1 MTFRDFLMSHYNGAK
16 MNYRDCYK
24 AMRLSAPPD
33 IEENNQLSAATLDW
47 IARHNLWKLWVPRD
61 FGGLEADLLDGLKT
75 LQSLARTD
83 GSLGWTVTLCSGANY
98 FIGNLKPEFAAE
110 LFMDNRV
117 VLGGSGGL
125 FGDASKTASGYR
137 LNGQWRYAT
146 GAPYLTHFTLNA
158 RLLDDGKVLKNH
170 QGQEHYSSFVVP
182 AEQVEVIDDWQ
193 TMGLVATAT
202 HSFKVQNAE
211 ITEQQGFHYET
222 VFLPQAIYQ
231 LNFSVFA
238 DLTLWVNYIGM
249 GEHFLALSSNSVSPS
264 HLQTLQDTLTHA
276 NLRVESLVEECLQVV
291 REKVDFT
298 EQLVNKVHREA
309 SMSVANISKAITAI
323 YPYTRIKGA
332 SQNTALN
339 RVFRDYFTATQHH
352 IFTA

>member
-1 MTFRDFLMSHYNGAK
+1 MP
-16 MNYRDCYK
+16 
-24 AMRLSAPPD
+24 LSAPPE
-33 IEENNQLSAATLDW
+33 IEENHQLSAATLDW
-47 IARHNLWKLWVPRD
+47 IARHNLWNLWVPRD
-61 FGGLEADLLDGLKT
+61 FGGLEAELLDGLRT

-83 GSLGWTVTLCSGANY
+83 GSLGWTVTLCAGANY

-110 LFMDNRV
+110 LFIGHRV
-117 VLGGSGGL
+117 ILGGSGGL

-158 RLLDDGKVLKNH
+158 RLLVDGKVLKNG
-170 QGQEHYSSFVVP
+170 QGNEQYSSFVVP
-182 AEQVEVIDDWQ
+182 AEQVAVTDDWQ

-202 HSFKVQNAE
+202 HSFKVQDVDV
-211 ITEQQGFHYET
+211 IEQQAFHYET

-249 GEHFLALSSNSVSPS
+249 AEHFLALSNNFVSPS
-264 HLQTLQDTLTHA
+264 HLQTLKDSLTHA
-276 NLRVESLVEECLQVV
+276 NQMVETLATECLQVV
-291 REKVDFT
+291 SEKADFT
-298 EQLVNKVHREA
+298 ELLVSKLHREA
-309 SMSVANISKAITAI
+309 SMSVAHISQAITAI
-323 YPYTRIKGA
+323 YPYTGIKGA

>member
-1 MTFRDFLMSHYNGAK
+1 MNRRNNYTFMH
-16 MNYRDCYK
+16 
-24 AMRLSAPPD
+24 LSAPPE
-33 IEENNQLSAATLDW
+33 IEESRQLPASILSW
-47 IARHNLWKLWVPRD
+47 IARHNLWNLWVPRD
-61 FGGLEADLLDGLKT
+61 FGGLEAELLDGLKT
-75 LQSLARTD
+75 LQSLARIA
-83 GSLGWTVTLCSGANY
+83 GSLGWTVTLCAGANY

-110 LFMDNRV
+110 LFTGNRV

-158 RLLDDGKVLKNH
+158 RLPDEGKVLTNH
-170 QGQEHYSSFVVP
+170 QGHEPFSSFVVP
-182 AEQVEVIDDWQ
+182 ADQVEVIDDWQ

-202 HSFKVQNAE
+202 HSFTVQDVDV
-211 ITEQQGFHYET
+211 TERQGFHYET

-249 GEHFLALSSNSVSPS
+249 AEHFLALSSDIVSS
-264 HLQTLQDTLTHA
+264 NHLQTLQETLTHA
-276 NLRVESLVEECLQVV
+276 NHMVETLATECLQVV
-291 REKVDFT
+291 SEKVIFT
-298 EQLVNKVHREA
+298 EPLVTKVHREA
-309 SMSVANISKAITAI
+309 SMSVAHISQAITAI
-323 YPYTRIKGA
+323 YPYTGIKGA
-332 SQNTALN
+332 SQNSAIN

>member
-1 MTFRDFLMSHYNGAK
+1 MP
-16 MNYRDCYK
+16 
-24 AMRLSAPPD
+24 LSAPPE
-33 IEENNQLSAATLDW
+33 IEENRQLSASTLSW
-47 IARHNLWKLWVPRD
+47 IAMHNLWNLWVPRD
-61 FGGLEADLLDGLKT
+61 FGGLEVELLDGLRI

-83 GSLGWTVTLCSGANY
+83 GSLDWTVTLCAGANY

-110 LFMDNRV
+110 LFIGNRV
-117 VLGGSGGL
+117 ILGGSGGL

-146 GAPYLTHFTLNA
+146 GAPYLSHFTLNA
-158 RLLDDGKVLKNH
+158 RLLNGTEVLKDKH
-170 QGQEHYSSFVVP
+170 GQPKFSSFVVP
-182 AEQVEVIDDWQ
+182 AEQVEVTEDWQ

-202 HSFKVQNAE
+202 HSFTVQDVDV
-211 ITEQQGFHYET
+211 TEQQGFHYET

-249 GEHFLALSSNSVSPS
+249 AEHFLSLSSDFVSS
-264 HLQTLQDTLTHA
+264 SLLQTLQETLTHA
-276 NLRVESLVEECLQVV
+276 NQMVETLATECLQVV
-291 REKVDFT
+291 SDNVNFT
-298 EQLVNKVHREA
+298 EPLVSKVHREA
-309 SMSVANISKAITAI
+309 SMSVAHISQAITAI
-323 YPYTRIKGA
+323 YPYTGIKGA
-332 SQNTALN
+332 SQNSAIN